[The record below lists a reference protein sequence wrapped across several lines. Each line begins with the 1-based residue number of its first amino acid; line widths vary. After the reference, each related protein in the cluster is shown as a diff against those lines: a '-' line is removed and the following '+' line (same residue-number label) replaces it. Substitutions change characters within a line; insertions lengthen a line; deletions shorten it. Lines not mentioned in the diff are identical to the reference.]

1 MMTMQILSTC
11 VEKDISAVY
20 LVSNNAGLGM
30 VRDNLGEKRIAVDF
44 PDTDFAKIAEGMGAV
59 GLRVS
64 HAEELAPALAEAQ
77 RLNKAGKTVL
87 IDVLANV
94 EDRRARF

>member
-1 MMTMQILSTC
+1 MQG
-11 VEKDISAVY
+11 DY
-20 LVSNNAGLGM
+20 
-30 VRDNLGEKRIAVDF
+30 
-44 PDTDFAKIAEGMGAV
+44 AKIAEGMGAV